1 MVDYGYS
8 LVTYG
13 ENHNHYFMRMFLGE
27 YQPNITEG
35 SRIALPKRLRDQ
47 IRGDDVILSRG
58 FEKCIFVYDKEDW
71 VSESKKQIE
80 NPITDAK
87 TRELKRYL
95 YAGAMETTIDAQGRV
110 VIPSGLTDYA
120 QIDKKTCVIG
130 AGDHVEIWDFETW
143 QAHLQ
148 KISAE
153 LAG

>member
-1 MVDYGYS
+1 MVKTS
-8 LVTYG
+8 
-13 ENHNHYFMRMFLGE
+13 HQKSFMRMFLGE

-35 SRIALPKRLRDQ
+35 SRIALPKKLRDQ

-71 VSESKKQIE
+71 VTESQKQIE
-80 NPITDAK
+80 SPITDAK

-95 YAGAMETTIDAQGRV
+95 YAGATETTIDQQGRV
-110 VIPSGLTDYA
+110 VVPSGLKDYA
-120 QIDKKTCVIG
+120 NVDKKVCVIG
-130 AGDHVEIWDFETW
+130 AGDHIEIWDFETW

-153 LAG
+153 MAG